1 MSTYLSER
9 MTSAKDPIFYYLST
23 ANADYK
29 ENRESIRSLNTK
41 LEVIESEQLFYA
53 FNDFESQS
61 HHSLV
66 ATSIPKAI
74 QHIFEIYAPISTS
87 EYKESIL
94 PLGPSDV
101 VDYLKKKYAT
111 IEDIFGVEKQ
121 ILLSDFRAI
130 SSAINQ
136 KESFKEFKDMAEL
149 ARKHYPESLLAN
161 LYLGWY
167 YEGAGSIRKAIKIY
181 QEAFVFD
188 EIDGIRKEDLLYR
201 AEQLKAES
209 ED

>member
-1 MSTYLSER
+1 
-9 MTSAKDPIFYYLST
+9 
-23 ANADYK
+23 
-29 ENRESIRSLNTK
+29 
-41 LEVIESEQLFYA
+41 
-53 FNDFESQS
+53 
-61 HHSLV
+61 
-66 ATSIPKAI
+66 
-74 QHIFEIYAPISTS
+74 
-87 EYKESIL
+87 L

-161 LYLGWY
+161 LYLGRY
-167 YEGAGSIRKAIKIY
+167 YEGAGSIIKAIKIY

-188 EIDGIRKEDLLYR
+188 EIDGIRKEDLLYL

-209 ED
+209 EN